1 MILSKIYKKQTQ
13 GEKEIMRILNDNPID
28 LKELISM
35 IPLEKQY
42 NVELAN
48 GVLAVAFFCIPIIT
62 VSTVLWQWLG

>member
-1 MILSKIYKKQTQ
+1 
-13 GEKEIMRILNDNPID
+13 MRILNDEPID
-28 LKELISM
+28 IKELIKM
-35 IPLEKQY
+35 MPQEQKY

>member
-1 MILSKIYKKQTQ
+1 
-13 GEKEIMRILNDNPID
+13 MRILNDNPID